1 MFGIIF
7 EIIGIILVL
16 AFIGNILFILAF
28 AIIGLLEESDERKLQ
43 DEKRK
48 QRRKMTWLTTL

>member
-16 AFIGNILFILAF
+16 DFIGNILFILAF

-48 QRRKMTWLTTL
+48 QRRKMT